1 MDSTLKEILY
11 LLFGIDEA
19 ANINDL
25 KQAYRKRANEFHSDK
40 NNDVDPNIFI
50 ALTKGYELLQTDIKG
65 DVNESKEDKQQGP
78 VPSSPDL
85 SDDQLKRIAAEKMT
99 NTFNDVFHRHLMEK
113 FVTRKDI
120 FLEVEQ
126 MFGQETAN
134 IRQDNRAIN
143 SDIELLI
150 EAKQRIKSEKDTLN
164 LTANVE
170 GMISHRRILIRQNK
184 NKIKI
189 NNFVNEFIKEYEFVH
204 PKDAFT
210 ESNDLIK
217 E

>member
-11 LLFGIDEA
+11 LLFGIDEN
-19 ANINDL
+19 ANIKEL
-25 KQAYRKRANEFHSDK
+25 KTAYRKRANEFHSDK

-65 DVNESKEDKQQGP
+65 DVPKSEEDKQQGP
-78 VPSSPDL
+78 VPNSPDL

-99 NTFNDVFHRHLMEK
+99 NTFNDVFQRHLMEK

-120 FLEVEQ
+120 FIEVKQ
-126 MFGQETAN
+126 MFGQETAQ
-134 IRQDNRAIN
+134 IRQVNRDIN
-143 SDIELLI
+143 IEIELLI
-150 EAKQRIKSEKDTLN
+150 EAKQRIKSKNDTLN

-170 GMISHRRILIRQNK
+170 DMISHRRIIIRQNK

-189 NNFVNEFIKEYEFVH
+189 NNFVNDFLDEYSFVH
-204 PKDAFT
+204 PKDAFSD
-210 ESNDLIK
+210 SNDLIK
-217 E
+217 